1 MASTRKLLDSLDD
14 NFNDSVG
21 VRKLDLKPVISPVAS
36 QKDAGRRPVRQFG
49 RIAVD
54 QVIPDPDQPRLEFD
68 EDAIDRLSKS
78 ISEKGQLAPIR
89 VRWSDNLQK
98 WIIIAGERRWR
109 ATRQAGIA
117 TIDCYFHEGD
127 LSKSD
132 ILEQQII
139 ENLLREDLRPIEQA
153 KAFASLMELNGWNG
167 KQVAE
172 ALRVQPATVSRA
184 LALLKLPGDIQ
195 DRVETGEI
203 SSRTAYEISKL
214 NSDDARRRMADS
226 VVERSLNPNETARA
240 VRQRRGK
247 PRQQARSTKEV
258 IRTPA
263 GLTVTI
269 ACSKKCNYHEI
280 EQALEYALDDIR
292 HRISNGIQAI

>member
-1 MASTRKLLDSLDD
+1 MASTRKLLESLED
-14 NFNDSVG
+14 NFSDSVG
-21 VRKLDLKPVISPVAS
+21 TRKVDLKPILSPVAS

-68 EDAIDRLSKS
+68 ADAIERLAKS
-78 ISEKGQLAPIR
+78 IADKGQLAPIR
-89 VRWSDNLQK
+89 VRYSNELEK

-109 ATRQAGIA
+109 ATRLAGLP
-117 TIDCYFHEGD
+117 TIDCYFHED
-127 LSKSD
+127 ELSKSD

-184 LALLKLPGDIQ
+184 LALLKLPGDLQ
-195 DRVETGEI
+195 ERVEAGEI

-214 NSDDARRRMADS
+214 DSDEARRRMADS
-226 VVERSLNPNETARA
+226 VVEQSLNPVEAARA
-240 VRQRRGK
+240 VRQRKGK
-247 PRQQARSTKEV
+247 PKQQARSTKEV
-258 IRTPA
+258 IRTPH
-263 GLTVTI
+263 GCTVTVTS
-269 ACSKKCNYHEI
+269 AKKANYHEV

-292 HRISNGIQAI
+292 HRINNGIQAI